1 MVTAPMAKRK
11 PRAPTHRRRPGSR
24 KGESGPG
31 SGQWLYG
38 WHAVLAALANPDR
51 NCRRLMA
58 AAGAAERLTEMSA
71 ALDTATPQVEIVDR
85 GDLEAVLPPGA
96 VHQGVVVQAD
106 PLPAPDFKA
115 LVQDLAEIP
124 DSRVVVLDQAT
135 DPRNIG
141 AVLRSAAAF
150 GARAVIMQ
158 DRHAPEATAALA
170 KAASGALETVPLVRV
185 VNIARALRALKEA
198 DFWLI
203 GLDGG
208 GDIPLAGA
216 SPGGRITLV
225 IGAEGGGLRRLTRE
239 ACDAL
244 VRIPIGPAVESLNLS
259 TAAAIALYELARDP
273 S

>member
-1 MVTAPMAKRK
+1 M
-11 PRAPTHRRRPGSR
+11 
-24 KGESGPG
+24 
-31 SGQWLYG
+31 
-38 WHAVLAALANPDR
+38 AALANPER

-58 AAGAAERLTEMSA
+58 ATGAAERLTEMA
-71 ALDTATPQVEIVDR
+71 AGLNAPCPQVEVVDR
-85 GDLEAVLPPGA
+85 RDLEAVLPAGA

-106 PLPAPDFKA
+106 PLPTPEFKA
-115 LVQDLAEIP
+115 LIQDLAEIS
-124 DSRVVVLDQAT
+124 DSRLVVLDQAT

-170 KAASGALETVPLVRV
+170 KAASGALESVPLVRV
-185 VNIARALRALKEA
+185 VNIARALRAIKEA
-198 DFWLI
+198 GFWLI

-208 GDIPLAGA
+208 GDIALAGC
-216 SPGGRITLV
+216 SPGGRVALV
-225 IGAEGGGLRRLTRE
+225 LGAEGGGLRRLTRE

-244 VRIPIGPAVESLNLS
+244 VRIPMESSVESLNLS
-259 TAAAIALYELARDP
+259 TAAAVALYELARDR

>member
-1 MVTAPMAKRK
+1 
-11 PRAPTHRRRPGSR
+11 
-24 KGESGPG
+24 
-31 SGQWLYG
+31 
-38 WHAVLAALANPDR
+38 
-51 NCRRLMA
+51 MA
-58 AAGAAERLTEMSA
+58 AAGAAERLSEMA
-71 ALDTATPQVEIVDR
+71 TALDTSTPRVEVVDR
-85 GDLEAVLPPGA
+85 GDLDAVLTPGA
-96 VHQGVVVQAD
+96 VHQGVAVQAD
-106 PLPAPDFKA
+106 PLPTRDFKT
-115 LVQDLAEIP
+115 LVQDLSEIP

-185 VNIARALRALKEA
+185 VNIARALRALKEV

-208 GDIPLAGA
+208 GDTPLAGA
-216 SPGGRITLV
+216 SPGGRVTLV
-225 IGAEGGGLRRLTRE
+225 LGAEGGGLRRLTRE

-259 TAAAIALYELARDP
+259 TAAAIALYELARD
-273 S
+273 SV

>member
-1 MVTAPMAKRK
+1 
-11 PRAPTHRRRPGSR
+11 
-24 KGESGPG
+24 
-31 SGQWLYG
+31 
-38 WHAVLAALANPDR
+38 
-51 NCRRLMA
+51 MA
-58 AAGAAERLTEMSA
+58 ATGAAERLTELAA
-71 ALDTATPQVEIVDR
+71 ALDGPVPPVEIVDR
-85 GDLEAVLPPGA
+85 RDLEAVLPPGA

-106 PLPAPDFKA
+106 PLPAIDLKA
-115 LVQDLAEIP
+115 FLEDLAEVPEI
-124 DSRVVVLDQAT
+124 RLVVLDQAS

-158 DRHAPEATAALA
+158 DRHAPDATAALA

-185 VNIARALRALKEA
+185 VNVARALRGLKEA
-198 DFWLI
+198 GFWLI
-203 GLDGG
+203 GLDGAAEL
-208 GDIPLAGA
+208 PLAGA
-216 SPGGRITLV
+216 DPGGRVALV
-225 IGAEGGGLRRLTRE
+225 LGAEGGGLRRLTRE